1 MKTIE
6 EAAKEY
12 SELFEHKEA
21 HIISFLKG
29 VEFTQQWIAVE
40 KELPKLESDGLSK
53 VLICKSEFLT
63 DEFSAYYDSIY
74 KKWKLYPTSINIK
87 VTHWHPIELS

>member
-21 HIISFLKG
+21 HRISFLNG

-53 VLICKSEFLT
+53 VLICK
-63 DEFSAYYDSIY
+63 
-74 KKWKLYPTSINIK
+74 
-87 VTHWHPIELS
+87 IELILMNFRHITIPFIKNGSYIQLQ